1 MPSTLPRPDSFD
13 SPMRCAPL
21 DGNLAIVCSSAI
33 IRRNTAW
40 VIACIC
46 VTALAAHAHADT
58 NSRYVALGD
67 EIVRNVREQ
76 FLDVERGRVWAEK
89 HAGYGATAK
98 DASDFERLTAA
109 ALAELA
115 SSHTAYYAKDSIEN
129 VQLRSL
135 FGRVI
140 KGPSPELESLGAD
153 FAELPN
159 GTFVRHVFAGG
170 PAANAGL
177 LRGDRI
183 VSADG
188 KPFDPVRSLR
198 GKHAR
203 PVSLEVER
211 VKGAAL
217 VKLIVVPRKT
227 RPAEEWLAAQDKAS
241 TVVER
246 SGRRIAYT
254 YLYSC
259 AGPEPVGLL
268 ERTMK
273 ERFTQ
278 AEALVIDIRDGWGG
292 CPPELLDLFNP
303 FVPTLRFIGRDGT
316 ERLWPGRWDRPV
328 VLLINGNT
336 RSGKE
341 MVAFAFQKHDIGPV
355 VGERT
360 AGAFL
365 AGKPIP
371 LSDGSLLYLATET
384 VEVDG
389 TMLERKGVP
398 PDVEVASGLLYAA
411 GSDPQR
417 ERALDIAAE
426 LAAKRTRRVD

>member
-1 MPSTLPRPDSFD
+1 
-13 SPMRCAPL
+13 MRCAPL
-21 DGNLAIVCSSAI
+21 DGRPAMGRSSAI
-33 IRRNTAW
+33 LGKKKAW
-40 VIACIC
+40 PLACIC
-46 VTALAAHAHADT
+46 VALAVVHARADT
-58 NSRYVALGD
+58 SSRYAALGD
-67 EIVRNVREQ
+67 EIVGHVREQ
-76 FLDVERGRVWAEK
+76 FFDMKRGRAWADK
-89 HAGYGATAK
+89 HARYGAAAR

-115 SSHTAYYAKDSIEN
+115 SSHTAYYAQGSLEN
-129 VQLRSL
+129 LQLRSL
-135 FGRVI
+135 FGSII
-140 KGPSPELESLGAD
+140 KGPAPEVESLGVD
-153 FAELPN
+153 FAKLPN

-170 PAANAGL
+170 PAASAGL

-203 PVSLEVER
+203 SVALEVER
-211 VKGAAL
+211 VKGDAL
-217 VKLIVVPRKT
+217 VTLLIVPRKT

-241 TVVER
+241 SVVDR

-254 YLYSC
+254 HIYSC
-259 AGPEPVGLL
+259 AGPKPLELL
-268 ERTMK
+268 ERTMT
-273 ERFTQ
+273 ERFTE
-278 AEALVIDIRDGWGG
+278 AEALVIDLRDGWGG
-292 CPPELLDLFNP
+292 CPPELLNLFNP
-303 FVPTLRFIGRDGT
+303 FLPTLRFVGRDGN
-316 ERLWPGRWDRPV
+316 ERTWPTRWDKPV

-365 AGKPIP
+365 AGRPIP
-371 LSDGSLLYLATET
+371 LSDGSLLYLATEH
-384 VEVDG
+384 VQVDG
-389 TMLERKGVP
+389 VTLEGKGVP
-398 PDVEVASGLLYAA
+398 PDIEVASGLLHAA

-417 ERALDIAAE
+417 ERALDVAAG
-426 LAAKRTRRVD
+426 LAAKRTSRAD